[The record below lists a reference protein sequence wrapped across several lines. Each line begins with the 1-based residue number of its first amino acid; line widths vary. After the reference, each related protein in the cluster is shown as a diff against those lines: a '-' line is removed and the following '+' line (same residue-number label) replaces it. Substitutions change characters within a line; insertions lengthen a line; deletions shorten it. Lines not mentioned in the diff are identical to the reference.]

1 MKTGKTLVIT
11 GAYEV
16 DIKEYPVPEAA
27 DDGMVIQVEAALICG
42 SDGHFIKVN
51 PESPF
56 VMDTNLRAGLSVLEK
71 CQPVHT
77 LLRR

>member
-27 DDGMVIQVEAALICG
+27 DDGMVIQVEALSSAAQ
-42 SDGHFIKVN
+42 
-51 PESPF
+51 
-56 VMDTNLRAGLSVLEK
+56 MDTL
-71 CQPVHT
+71 
-77 LLRR
+77 